1 MALTALLFNYKDN
14 ANHMTKNTDINTAA
28 QTDISA
34 NIDTSTPTEA
44 LAAELD
50 ITPVA
55 EPVDNAPLENNANL
69 DNDHDSDS
77 ENDSAIE
84 AFFAPSSNPVQ
95 ADGFKTGYVAIV
107 GRPNVGKSTLMNHM
121 LGQKLSIT
129 SRKPQTTRHRIHG
142 ILSNDEMQAVF
153 VDTPGIHRN
162 EVRAINE
169 RMNKAAVS
177 ALVDVDLVLFVVD
190 SDQWRDDDL
199 LTLQKLGNTDLTVV
213 LVINKADTLKDK
225 GALLPLIET
234 FSASFD
240 FADIVPVSALKNQ
253 NLERLQQ
260 VIASHLPVADP
271 IYDTEQITDRSERFL
286 ASEIIREK
294 IMRSAGDEV
303 PYDLTVQIDAFK
315 DEPAHT
321 DPKTG
326 RPRKAV
332 TFIDATIYVERG
344 GQKAIVI
351 GDKGQ
356 RIKQV
361 GMDAR
366 KDMEQLFDKKI
377 MLTLWVKVKRG
388 WSDDERA
395 LTSLGY

>member
-1 MALTALLFNYKDN
+1 MSNHTDLPSTPEDN
-14 ANHMTKNTDINTAA
+14 ANNMTENTDTNQAITVEQVENTQESRKIGESLTAIQQQDNDDA
-28 QTDISA
+28 DESDSDTD
-34 NIDTSTPTEA
+34 
-44 LAAELD
+44 
-50 ITPVA
+50 
-55 EPVDNAPLENNANL
+55 LENN
-69 DNDHDSDS
+69 D
-77 ENDSAIE
+77 AIDG
-84 AFFAPSSNPVQ
+84 FFAPSNN
-95 ADGFKTGYVAIV
+95 DGVAEDFKAGYVAII
-107 GRPNVGKSTLMNHM
+107 GRPNVGKSTLMNHL

-142 ILSNDEMQAVF
+142 ILSTHEMQAVF

-199 LTLQKLGNTDLTVV
+199 LTLQKLGDTNLTVV

-225 GALLPLIET
+225 GSILPLIET
-234 FSASFD
+234 FSDSFD

-253 NLERLQQ
+253 NLDRLEE
-260 VIASHLPVADP
+260 VIASHLPKATP

-303 PYDLTVQIDAFK
+303 PYDLTVQIDEFK
-315 DEPAHT
+315 DEAAHM

-326 RPRKAV
+326 RPRKAC
-332 TFIDATIYVERG
+332 TFIDATIYVERN

-351 GDKGQ
+351 GEKGQ

-366 KDMEQLFDKKI
+366 KDMEKLFDKKV